1 MALQKLYYV
10 YGLDTSCFYTD
21 EENVIEKRIIHARVT
36 RDKLNKIIAGS
47 YTPKRIRRDDFKSQ
61 KDYKVSCV
69 EWCEKRT
76 IRYNNLLRKIKKYIT
91 EKKSLLKSLLRD
103 NISMTRTVR
112 KEKIITSDGI
122 PLLKKR
128 VSIFDSSLTR
138 YFGLKERDFNEEIVI
153 IKVYFFDVAESIV
166 KNGFYMN
173 GYKYKF
179 FSASAGQIRTKKL
192 VAVREDLLNQYWNS
206 LTAGLT
212 IEKINKLGGMNINKF
227 LAYLA
232 LSNSATDLWRGFD
245 IDKCIVVNDF
255 ENQITGTVDFIDEK
269 TYDIQRVTQDLN
281 FTQTDGCGMILPELS
296 KKNFMVRLP
305 WVKGLLA
312 SFDFIKFLKDN
323 NCVGT
328 VTDIYGDKHNIIE
341 ENIQII
347 FTKSQFKMW
356 KFFNDWN
363 EYQQNFKK
371 YNCTAGICNLEED
384 EISNSVINYQMIQ
397 TLSDLTDEE
406 IKSLAKP
413 NNSDIINLSKDL
425 KTMLKVFGATNENYR
440 KSNFQKC
447 LEIYPEL
454 ISDTYC
460 RQTLKD
466 LKVKLEKDLWSA
478 RFDIGGKYTFV
489 VPDLYAFCEHLF
501 LGIKNPKGIL
511 ASNEVCCKLYEN
523 GEKLDCL
530 RSPHLYLEHC
540 IRKNNTSIEWFN
552 TNAIYIS
559 CKDMISRIVQCD
571 K

>member
-10 YGLDTSCFYTD
+10 YGLDTACFYTD
-21 EENVIEKRIIHARVT
+21 EENRIEKKIIHARCI
-36 RDKLNKIIAGS
+36 RNKINAIILGN
-47 YTPKRIRRDDFKSQ
+47 YKPKCIKRADFET
-61 KDYKVSCV
+61 KDTYKIKCV
-69 EWCEKRT
+69 EWCEKR
-76 IRYNNLLRKIKKYIT
+76 IDRYSKILSQVKKYII
-91 EKKSLLKSLLRD
+91 EKKELLKSLLHK
-103 NISMTRTVR
+103 NIDMVR
-112 KEKIITSDGI
+112 SVREDKIIDSTGI

-138 YFGLKERDFNEEIVI
+138 YFGLKEREFNEEIVI

-212 IEKINKLGGMNINKF
+212 INKINECGGMNINKF

-232 LSNSATDLWRGFD
+232 LCNSATDLWAGFD
-245 IDKCIVVNDF
+245 IERCVVVDDF
-255 ENQITGTVDFIDEK
+255 ENKITGTVDFIDEK
-269 TYDIQRVTQDLN
+269 TYDIQRITQDLD
-281 FTQTDGCGMILPELS
+281 FTQTDGCGMILPQLS

-312 SFDFIKFLKDN
+312 SFDFIKFIKDN
-323 NCVGT
+323 NCVET
-328 VTDIYGDKHNIIE
+328 ITDIYGNEHNIIE

-425 KTMLKVFGATNENYR
+425 KTMLKVFGATKENYR

-489 VPDLYAFCEHLF
+489 VPDLYAFCEYLF

-511 ASNEVCCKLYEN
+511 NQDEVCCRLYN
-523 GEKLDCL
+523 NNEKLDCL

-540 IRKNNTSIEWFN
+540 IRKNNTEISWFN
-552 TNAIYIS
+552 TNAIYVS
-559 CKDMISRIVQCD
+559 CRDMISRIVQCD